1 MSATEETPA
10 GVVAR
15 ALSEIATIA
24 SQRYRDECLRITG
37 TRTVPE
43 FSLRVEQ
50 SLNRFLGQGDDKFR
64 RNGHLAGWYYPNPYA
79 SSQEPLSQNIN
90 VPEHRQVDVDGFSS
104 PTENTSDTSSAFS
117 SQNEE
122 NGDCWSSDD
131 EASDLTSDCGI
142 KETPPSEPDGLCFSP
157 EPTRF
162 TSGFSEDDVSDE
174 QQTMPALLRRFSS
187 SVKFELSQH
196 TDLQGDN
203 SNVWREGLDG
213 SCFSPVSGSSPST
226 PVAVSEE
233 LFDGSCFSPGSDSPP
248 PTPVAVSDKLTE
260 AFDDDDEHCFT
271 PEPNMSPPT
280 VYSPDFS
287 PTEVEEH
294 EEFSD

>member
-64 RNGHLAGWYYPNPYA
+64 RHLFVYVELCALNVIAQIRNGHLAGWYYPNPYA

-90 VPEHRQVDVDGFSS
+90 VPEHRQ
-104 PTENTSDTSSAFS
+104 
-117 SQNEE
+117 EE

-203 SNVWREGLDG
+203 SNVWRE
-213 SCFSPVSGSSPST
+213 
-226 PVAVSEE
+226 E

-280 VYSPDFS
+280 VYSPDFVS
-287 PTEVEEH
+287 VLL
-294 EEFSD
+294 